1 MKKFLIL
8 TFSFSAVFISI
19 VAVAAYITFYNANNI
34 DWTLPKNKHILFAGK
49 SHVMCGF
56 NDSLLQNAVNVSS
69 DGQYAMFI
77 YIKLKKLFAA
87 NSQIDT
93 LLLEMGHNDL
103 TPNLDSSAYG
113 FSRKYLGYYWPY
125 FEKENFKVYA
135 NKLLESESISAIKTA
150 FRSLLKNPKKESYY
164 GFQKC
169 KESDSLT
176 FANLRKNFLPAYD
189 FSYCKENCSDSV
201 GLYYLQ
207 KIVAMC
213 NKKNIKLIF
222 VHFPFYRKDE
232 MFSSIEFEA
241 KRKRL
246 FPNIEYHD
254 YSDIFNDSIG
264 YFKDPFHLNYI
275 GADKFTKIL
284 VKDFSLK

>member
-8 TFSFSAVFISI
+8 TFSFSAIFVSI
-19 VAVAAYITFYNANNI
+19 IAVAAYIAFYNANNI

-56 NDSLLQNAVNVSS
+56 NDSLLHNAVNVSS
-69 DGQYAMFI
+69 DGQYVMFI

-93 LLLEMGHNDL
+93 LLLEMGQNDL
-103 TPNLDSSAYG
+103 IPNVDNYAYE

-125 FEKENFKVYA
+125 FEKENFNVYA
-135 NKLLESESISAIKTA
+135 KKYSGNISAITTA
-150 FRSLLKNPKKESYY
+150 FHSLLKKPKKESYY

-176 FANLRKNFLPAYD
+176 FANLRKTFLPAYD

-201 GLYYLQ
+201 SLYYLQ
-207 KIVAMC
+207 KIVNMC

-232 MFSSIEFEA
+232 MFSSVAFEA
-241 KRKRL
+241 KRERL

-275 GADKFTKIL
+275 GADKFTKVL